1 MKRVISFILL
11 ATLTLC
17 AVLSALP
24 SMAAT
29 PEGTAIKN
37 ESDFLAMASN
47 GKYYLSNDI
56 TITSSYTSTFKGTL
70 DGNGKTIKI
79 AEGANVSPF
88 KKIEGATFKNLTVE
102 GVINVTARVSYGGIA
117 VEGYG
122 SFENVTTQVGISA
135 MVVDSFNSVGVPQ
148 GCFIAKSTGNCS
160 FTKCKNESS
169 ITVVTQAGSASNHN
183 NVGFGGFIGTASD
196 GTISFNECYNNASI
210 TSIEPRINVGGFV
223 GASLN
228 SKLSFVSCDNNAIV
242 VGGTNDDNSY
252 HSGNGGF
259 IGTMTAGSLNM
270 KNCRNIADVQTYGGY
285 GHTGGCVGRLSNV
298 LNLNIDGFKNM
309 RAIYNSS
316 NRWEGVGGLVG
327 IISDI
332 PTGYS
337 GTYLFRDCINS
348 GWVSGSMAGG
358 IVGIE
363 DSGHGLNIT
372 FERCANTSLVKTLGA
387 AYAGGIIGRS
397 NGILSGLTFKQCLN
411 TGEIT
416 TNDKAYGVG
425 GICGNIGEDN
435 HTYNFSTVFENCVN
449 MGNVICKSNSEAVS
463 AAGILSRNIYTPT
476 TIKNCINLGTLSNN
490 SYSSNIV
497 PITTKN
503 NSVSQTVSGCSYLS
517 GTGRSVFGESE
528 KSIIDIRAD
537 VAAALSSGFED
548 ESAYYNFKNSDSD
561 VNSVGEG
568 IDRILTAENLSQIKQ
583 GALAIFD
590 HCRTLMLI
598 SDVKEELIAELND
611 VISNGNGKYTAESY
625 SAYLTEIENIKN
637 IINSAT
643 TPDEIKAIDIADISA
658 RKANAEKLL
667 VLKNDLINAKKSEL
681 LEILGN
687 KMSNDSGAYTADSYK
702 AYSDAYLAIKNI
714 IDNATDL
721 SILNVLDVKTL
732 KDAAEAKLVKVIV
745 PNESETDA
753 PETDTPQTNDAT
765 ETGDVSEI
773 PLEIGCGGCG
783 SSVALSAL
791 ALTCLIGTALV
802 IKKKD

>member
-17 AVLSALP
+17 AMLSALP

-88 KKIEGATFKNLTVE
+88 KKIEGATLKNLTVE

-122 SFENVTTQVGISA
+122 SFENVTTRVGISA

-148 GCFIAKSTGNCS
+148 GCFIARSTGNCS

-316 NRWEGVGGLVG
+316 GTWTGVGGLVG

-332 PTGYS
+332 PVGSS
-337 GTYLFRDCINS
+337 GTYIFKDCINS

-363 DSGHGLNIT
+363 YNGHGLNIT
-372 FERCANTSLVKTLGA
+372 FEHCANTSLVKTLGT

-397 NGILSGLTFKQCLN
+397 NGILNGLTFKQCLN

-416 TNDKAYGVG
+416 TVDKAYGVG
-425 GICGNIGEDN
+425 GIVGNIGEDQHKN
-435 HTYNFSTVFENCVN
+435 LYNYTPIFEKCVN
-449 MGNVICKSNSEAVS
+449 TGNIVCLTEITAENNVV
-463 AAGILSRNIYTPT
+463 AAGILSRSPYIGS
-476 TIKNCINLGTLSNN
+476 TIKDCINLGTLSN
-490 SYSSNIV
+490 SRASSNV
-497 PITTKN
+497 RPITSAYNEMNKSN
-503 NSVSQTVSGCSYLS
+503 TVSGCSYLS
-517 GTGRSVFGESE
+517 GSGGTSTYGETA
-528 KSIIDIRAD
+528 KSLESIRAD
-537 VAAALSSGFED
+537 VVNALTAGLAPEA
-548 ESAYYNFKNSDSD
+548 EYYNY
-561 VNSVGEG
+561 
-568 IDRILTAENLSQIKQ
+568 
-583 GALAIFD
+583 
-590 HCRTLMLI
+590 
-598 SDVKEELIAELND
+598 SDVK
-611 VISNGNGKYTAESY
+611 
-625 SAYLTEIENIKN
+625 SAIEAVM
-637 IINSAT
+637 SAT
-643 TPDEIKAIDIADISA
+643 TVAEISQGAVQILLNSSTLITINDKKAELLDTLGDPIANSNEKYDPDSYTAYMTAYEKIKSDINAADTTQKINAINITQAKEEAESKLKAKIDPIDIK
-658 RKANAEKLL
+658 KA
-667 VLKNDLINAKKSEL
+667 EL

-687 KMSNDSGAYTADSYK
+687 KISNDSGAYTADSYK

-714 IDNATDL
+714 IDSATDL
-721 SILNVLDVKTL
+721 SVLNVLDVKTL
-732 KDAAEAKLVKVIV
+732 KDAAEAKLVEVIV
-745 PNESETDA
+745 PNGSETDA

-765 ETGDVSEI
+765 ETGDVSEV
-773 PLEIGCGGCG
+773 PLQKGCGGCG

-791 ALTCLIGTALV
+791 ALTSLIGTALV